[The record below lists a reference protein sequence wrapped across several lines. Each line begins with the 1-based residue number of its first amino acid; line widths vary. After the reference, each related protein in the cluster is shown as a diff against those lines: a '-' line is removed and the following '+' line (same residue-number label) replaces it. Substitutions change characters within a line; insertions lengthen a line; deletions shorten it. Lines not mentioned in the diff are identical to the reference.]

1 MSVMARSPGRGATRP
16 APVPRSA
23 SPTELQRKGRTA
35 MLRGRR
41 RLTTLAEVM
50 AVASV
55 LAQAAESVWMP
66 SGEWTVWP
74 LK

>member
-1 MSVMARSPGRGATRP
+1 
-16 APVPRSA
+16 
-23 SPTELQRKGRTA
+23 